1 MSTNTN
7 KIGTTPYF
15 SKWGVVP
22 ILFIL
27 CLCFLMPAVAAHGA
41 GPSIISTKHNLSVS
55 GPGDVKALTETRIC
69 VFCHTPHNAA
79 PQTPLWNKAVQPVT
93 YVLYTSTTLRATL
106 NQPFGPTRLCLSC
119 HDGTVALGA
128 VLTPSQG
135 ITMTAATIP
144 QGRASNIGTY
154 LGGDHPVAFS
164 YYNSL
169 SSPEINPTL
178 PPALVFYTGGAVHCT
193 TCHDP
198 HEDRYKSPD
207 KLGFLTGKF
216 LLVDNRYSAM
226 CSMCHIKKGWSS
238 SSHKLSGAQINGVLP
253 VTPRNW
259 PTWMTVGEWGCEG
272 CHVSHS
278 GGSQQWLLYYAKDYD
293 NCYACHQGNVAQKN
307 IYAEFQ
313 KISHHAVEYAPGVHS
328 PIESPL
334 MITNHVECDDCH
346 NPHSVSSTTATAPYV
361 SGRMT
366 QVRGVDLNGSAVKP
380 AAYEYQIC
388 FKCHADATP
397 SLLFSPGFPVP
408 REINTTN
415 LRTKFNT
422 INPSY
427 HPVEGMGKVTR
438 VPSIPSTYMPTL
450 TASNIIYCTDCH
462 DGDDSVSGGGAGP
475 RGPHGSIY
483 PPILL
488 QQYITYDNTTESYQ
502 NYALCYRCHNRDS
515 ILANQSFKKH
525 QSHIVTDQSPCS
537 ICHDPHGIPS
547 DGGLTGSHTHL
558 INFDTRS
565 VLPVSGQAYPK
576 YSDNG
581 NGTGSCTLLCHGH
594 THNGSSY

>member
-1 MSTNTN
+1 C
-7 KIGTTPYF
+7 Y
-15 SKWGVVP
+15 
-22 ILFIL
+22 
-27 CLCFLMPAVAAHGA
+27 
-41 GPSIISTKHNLSVS
+41 
-55 GPGDVKALTETRIC
+55 
-69 VFCHTPHNAA
+69 
-79 PQTPLWNKAVQPVT
+79 
-93 YVLYTSTTLRATL
+93 
-106 NQPFGPTRLCLSC
+106 
-119 HDGTVALGA
+119 
-128 VLTPSQG
+128 
-135 ITMTAATIP
+135 
-144 QGRASNIGTY
+144 
-154 LGGDHPVAFS
+154 
-164 YYNSL
+164 
-169 SSPEINPTL
+169 
-178 PPALVFYTGGAVHCT
+178 
-193 TCHDP
+193 TCH
-198 HEDRYKSPD
+198 K
-207 KLGFLTGKF
+207 
-216 LLVDNRYSAM
+216 
-226 CSMCHIKKGWSS
+226 
-238 SSHKLSGAQINGVLP
+238 
-253 VTPRNW
+253 
-259 PTWMTVGEWGCEG
+259 
-272 CHVSHS
+272 
-278 GGSQQWLLYYAKDYD
+278 
-293 NCYACHQGNVAQKN
+293 GNVAQKN
-307 IYAEFQ
+307 IYAQFQ
-313 KISHHAVEYAPGVHS
+313 KISHHAVEYATGVHS

-462 DGDDSVSGGGAGP
+462 AGDDSVWGGGAGP